1 MDAQIQIFDEAVRSE
16 FGALVAAGFL
26 AAPAEEASSP
36 NHRPYSRTFAF
47 RSPRA
52 EVTCSLVLAFGS
64 DDEIVSTIQSLDGA
78 RTERRARA
86 DKGQAV
92 RKAVA
97 EQARQAVAE
106 LATE

>member
-1 MDAQIQIFDEAVRSE
+1 MDARLQIFDGAVRSE

-26 AAPAEEASSP
+26 AAPAEEANAP
-36 NHRPYSRTFAF
+36 NRRPYSRTFAF
-47 RSPRA
+47 RSTRA

-64 DDEIVSTIQSLDGA
+64 DDEIVSTIQSVNGG
-78 RTERRARA
+78 RTEHRARA

-97 EQARQAVAE
+97 EHARQVVAE